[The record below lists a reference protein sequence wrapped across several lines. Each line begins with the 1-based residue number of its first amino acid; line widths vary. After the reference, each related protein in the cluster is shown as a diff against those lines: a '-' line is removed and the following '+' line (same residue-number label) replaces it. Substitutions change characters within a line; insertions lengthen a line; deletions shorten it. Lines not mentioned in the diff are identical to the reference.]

1 MSHAINHKHSAKNN
15 STCGELIF
23 FILPSILIANDMD
36 RFNVLPSSPV
46 EFFKNIN
53 LWLEYPRI
61 NDGNTHPFSPIVVI
75 IDGLKCMLGKLADD
89 VKDDG
94 EANDSD
100 KFGDELLMLPVCPS
114 DDVPMTSNSPSTSLV
129 CDTADPDELGVDA
142 NIVDEEVVPCLEK
155 CQL

>member
-1 MSHAINHKHSAKNN
+1 MSHAINHKHSAKNS

-23 FILPSILIANDMD
+23 FILPSTLIAYDMD
-36 RFNVLPSSPV
+36 RFNDLPSSPV
-46 EFFKNIN
+46 EFFKNNN

-61 NDGNTHPFSPIVVI
+61 NDGNTHPLSPIEVI
-75 IDGLKCMLGKLADD
+75 IDWLKCMLEKLDDD

-100 KFGDELLMLPVCPS
+100 KFGDELLMLADCPS
-114 DDVPMTSNSPSTSLV
+114 DDVPITSNSPSTSLG
-129 CDTADPDELGVDA
+129 CDTVTSYELGVNA
-142 NIVDEEVVPCLEK
+142 NAVDEEVVPCLEK